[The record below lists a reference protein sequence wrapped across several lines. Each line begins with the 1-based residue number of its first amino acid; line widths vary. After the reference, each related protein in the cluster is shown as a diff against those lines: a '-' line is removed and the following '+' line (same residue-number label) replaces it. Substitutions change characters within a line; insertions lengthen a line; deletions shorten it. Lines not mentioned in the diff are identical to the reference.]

1 VTTHF
6 LAFIPFLLSFSVNR
20 KRKQGDESDEE
31 SDEDSYEDDD
41 VSMLSEAEDKSAS
54 TRTRPK
60 ILDRDHWWNMKKVS
74 IELDKNDPDSDVFH
88 TADGD
93 AIRCRWYRNELDYRV
108 PRMLGKA
115 QQSLLANQD
124 QQSIV
129 LVCDEFPKP
138 KFTQVPYVSRW
149 HRQGAL
155 NHCHV
160 R

>member
-1 VTTHF
+1 MTTHI
-6 LAFIPFLLSFSVNR
+6 LACIPFLLSFSVNR
-20 KRKQGDESDEE
+20 KRKQADESDEE
-31 SDEDSYEDDD
+31 CDEDSYEDDD
-41 VSMLSEAEDKSAS
+41 VSMLSKAEESAS
-54 TRTRPK
+54 TRIRPK